1 MNFTKPIPEIIRE
14 RTSSRT
20 YSGIPLDEKVK
31 KNVIEALE
39 SLELK
44 SPFNKQEG
52 NIRFELINVPEF
64 DPNEKKKLGTYGII
78 KGAQNFIV
86 GAVKK
91 FDFNR
96 EHFGYL
102 MEKIILY
109 ATDMGLGTC
118 WLGGTFNR
126 SLFSTK
132 IHKKEDEIVPAITPI
147 GFSVKRTIK
156 EKTIRKFIKADNRL
170 LWDKLFF
177 KHDFKTPLLPEETGD
192 YRELLE
198 MIRIGPS
205 AGNKQPWRIIRDTER
220 NNFNFYIVKGKGPYN
235 QFPPLDIGIAVCH
248 FDLVAKHLGIN
259 GNWVFKE
266 PQISRTENYN
276 YVISWFM

>member
-1 MNFTKPIPEIIRE
+1 MNFTKPILEIIRE

-20 YSGIPLDEKVK
+20 YSGVSLDENIKEK
-31 KNVIEALE
+31 IKELLE

-44 SPFNKQEG
+44 SPFNSQEG

-64 DPNEKKKLGTYGII
+64 NPNEKKKLGTYGII

-91 FDFNR
+91 FQFNR
-96 EHFGYL
+96 EHFGFL
-102 MEKIILY
+102 MEKIILH

-156 EKTIRKFIKADNRL
+156 EKVIRRFIKANNRL
-170 LWDKLFF
+170 LWNQLFF
-177 KHDFKTPLLPEETGD
+177 KHDFNTPVHPEEIPD
-192 YRELLE
+192 YKELLE
-198 MIRIGPS
+198 MVRIGPS

-220 NNFNFYIVKGKGPYN
+220 KNFNFYIVKETGSYN

-248 FDLVAKHLGIN
+248 FDLTAMDLGIN
-259 GNWVFKE
+259 GNWIFSE
-266 PQISRTENYN
+266 PQIPRTENYK
-276 YVISWFM
+276 YIISWSI